1 MSSPAAAKVDP
12 REHEVRLLV
21 DMVRLSRS
29 TLLIAESGAEKSAL
43 IQSKVLPLFNAVRTD
58 GKMEVAILL
67 DVWDQAPLLEL
78 QTRLE
83 QTIDALGYTGTKP
96 AVDGASLATSLKAW
110 QEALGT
116 NFIFIFDRFEQYLRA
131 PLGRTGFEQFE
142 EQLVEVIKDPT
153 VRANFLLSLDD
164 AAEPL
169 LQRLRERI
177 PRFGYSR
184 VRLPQVGEPNDQ
196 SSRPVRES
204 SVVAMARKLAAES
217 QSVSLMAATRGAP
230 AAAAPQAAPAM
241 AAPEAAPAMDRPA
254 SKPVTPKTR
263 KAEKGASQSVSAE
276 LATHSTISQIAT
288 QAASPPANTTS
299 AEISPAE
306 AESPVAAEMASHSAA
321 SQIPTQAASPAAL
334 MPGRPLGAVSPADA
348 DPRPVAA
355 IAPKAAAPKALPEPL
370 IPRVT
375 VHAPAAKAAV
385 GAASAQRAASAA
397 QASRRSVPKS
407 SGAEQTRA
415 QRPLRRFV
423 WASVAVAAGAIAF
436 LLYVKPQ
443 RDATGD
449 VVAKGEVAK
458 TLSDTATPKQGESTP
473 QEVAKSEPR
482 AAREVPPEPV
492 SSTPRAPAAST
503 QTVQAPRAAEIVVP
517 QAPAPAARQLPAVA
531 SPAQPSRTPEPAQTT
546 AAAAPP
552 ISRGGQ
558 PEIAAKAPPVARA
571 VQSREPSKPTAAPP
585 SPRGAPLEVVARP
598 TVVSPLAQPQNVAG
612 APVAAPVPAG
622 AAETVSVPRLYIN
635 VRNEAQRVWAE
646 QIIRPLGERG
656 IRVAG
661 IRVVNSGPEEA
672 DLRYYNQSDRN
683 EVVKVAVALRDF
695 GLRAQQLKHL
705 DDIGPPA
712 APRQYELWLPANAF
726 DQRP

>member
-43 IQSKVLPLFNAVRTD
+43 IQSKVLPLFNAVKTD

-67 DVWDQAPLLEL
+67 DVWDKAPLLEL

-83 QTIDALGYTGTKP
+83 QTIDALAYTGAKP
-96 AVDGASLATSLKAW
+96 AVDGASLAVSLKAW

-184 VRLPQVGEPNDQ
+184 VRLPQVGEPSAQ
-196 SSRPVRES
+196 SSRPTRES

-217 QSVSLMAATRGAP
+217 QSVSLAAATHRAP
-230 AAAAPQAAPAM
+230 AAPAAPAM
-241 AAPEAAPAMDRPA
+241 GAPETAPATDRPA

-276 LATHSTISQIAT
+276 PATHSTISQIAT
-288 QAASPPANTTS
+288 QAASPAANTTLAAISS
-299 AEISPAE
+299 AD
-306 AESPVAAEMASHSAA
+306 AESRPVAAEMASHSGAP
-321 SQIPTQAASPAAL
+321 QIPIQAALPAAAT
-334 MPGRPLGAVSPADA
+334 PSRPSAAVSPADA
-348 DPRPVAA
+348 ELRPVAA
-355 IAPKAAAPKALPEPL
+355 IAPQAPVPKALQEPPS
-370 IPRVT
+370 PRVT
-375 VHAPAAKAAV
+375 VHAPAAKAVV
-385 GAASAQRAASAA
+385 GAASAKRAAVAA

-407 SGAEQTRA
+407 FDAKETRPR
-415 QRPLRRFV
+415 RPLRRFV
-423 WASVAVAAGAIAF
+423 WASVAIAAGAIA
-436 LLYVKPQ
+436 LVVYVKPE

-458 TLSDTATPKQGESTP
+458 TLNDTGTPKQGESIP
-473 QEVAKSEPR
+473 QEVAKSEPHV
-482 AAREVPPEPV
+482 AREVAPEPV
-492 SSTPRAPAAST
+492 TSTPRAPGAST
-503 QTVQAPRAAEIVVP
+503 QTAQPPRAAEIVVP
-517 QAPAPAARQLPAVA
+517 QAPAPAARQLPAVP
-531 SPAQPSRTPEPAQTT
+531 SPAHPSGTPEPAQSKV
-546 AAAAPP
+546 AAAPP
-552 ISRGGQ
+552 IARGGQ
-558 PEIAAKAPPVARA
+558 PEIVAKALPVSRA
-571 VQSREPSKPTAAPP
+571 VQSNEQSKPPAAPP
-585 SPRGAPLEVVARP
+585 NPRAAPLEVVVRP
-598 TVVSPLAQPQNVAG
+598 TAVAPLPPQNVAS

-622 AAETVSVPRLYIN
+622 AAETASVPRLYIN
-635 VRNEAQRVWAE
+635 VRNEAQRAWAE

-672 DLRYYNQSDRN
+672 DLRYYNLSDRN